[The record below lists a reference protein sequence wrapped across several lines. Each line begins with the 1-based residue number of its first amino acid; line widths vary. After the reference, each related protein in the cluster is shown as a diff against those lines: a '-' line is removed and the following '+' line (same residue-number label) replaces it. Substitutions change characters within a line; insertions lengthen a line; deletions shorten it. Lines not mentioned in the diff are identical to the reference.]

1 MTILDF
7 ILAGLWGL
15 RISVL
20 ALARAVFGILNVFDH
35 PRPSS

>member
-1 MTILDF
+1 MAILDF

-20 ALARAVFGILNVFDH
+20 GLARAVFVILNVFDR